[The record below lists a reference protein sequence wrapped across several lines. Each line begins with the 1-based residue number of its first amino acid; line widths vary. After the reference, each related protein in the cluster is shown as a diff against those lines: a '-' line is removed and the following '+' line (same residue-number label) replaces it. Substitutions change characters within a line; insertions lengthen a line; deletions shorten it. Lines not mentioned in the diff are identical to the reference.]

1 MINHQVLTSLLILDL
16 QIEFLKEENPSNQSR
31 FGLFLGQQVLQCG
44 MVRVDNDLAAQ
55 DIRPKL
61 LQSKENRLQLLLH
74 SRVVKLSV
82 GERLACVTY
91 GSRLFVDLLPQNRA
105 HCKIRSITHN
115 LKR

>member
-1 MINHQVLTSLLILDL
+1 MISHRVLTSLLILDL
-16 QIEFLKEENPSNQSR
+16 QIEFLKEENPSNQLR
-31 FGLFLGQQVLQCG
+31 FGLFLGQEVLKYG

-61 LQSKENRLQLLLH
+61 LQSKDYRQQLLLR

-91 GSRLFVDLLPQNRA
+91 GSRLFVDSLPQNHA